1 MDFSLSSSLV
11 GSAVLNPDR
20 LSLDLQFAAD
30 KTLTAR
36 KGPTPTFT
44 RGSTATFVGSN
55 GLIQSAAVN
64 APRFDHD
71 PVTLACKGLLIEE
84 SRTNVALYSGALVNG
99 TGWSSG
105 LTSVVDGLGPD
116 GNVAYELSETLV
128 SGGQT
133 LGNFGTTGTTAGTS
147 VVSGTTYTG
156 SVFLKKVSGSVNW
169 VQITFGSVGFGI
181 AQYANI
187 NLLTGTIGNSSGG
200 TARIEAHANGWYR
213 VSWTAAAT
221 TTTTASI
228 NIIVVG
234 NQNTN
239 GTTRVPVYI
248 GSTSN
253 KFLAAM
259 AQFET
264 GAFATSYIPTTTTSV
279 IRSADVCSI
288 TGSAFTGFYNPVEGS
303 LSASV
308 IFNAPAANAISQAII
323 DINDTTQANR
333 LRLTRINTTG
343 VPALN
348 NTSNST
354 TNVSIVGAVA
364 LQSLTTQKYSSGF
377 KLDDYV
383 FCVNNTQ
390 IGTDNLGAMPISV
403 TTFTIGDASA
413 AFSPRLYLNGTIS
426 AIRYFRKRLPN
437 EKLQALT
444 A

>member
-1 MDFSLSSSLV
+1 MKYALGNMLN
-11 GSAVLNPDR
+11 GAGGLNPDG

-36 KGPTPTFT
+36 RGPTPVFT
-44 RGSTATFVGSN
+44 RASTATFVGSD
-55 GLIQSAAVN
+55 GLIQSAAIN
-64 APRFDHD
+64 AARFDHD
-71 PVTLACKGLLIEE
+71 PITLACKGLLIEE
-84 SRTNVALYSGALVNG
+84 SRTNVALYSGALVSG
-99 TGWSSG
+99 TGWSTG
-105 LTSVVDGLGPD
+105 LTSVVDGVGPD
-116 GNVAYELSETLV
+116 GNVAYELSETTAN
-128 SGGQT
+128 GGQT
-133 LGNFGTTGTTAGTS
+133 LGNFGTTGATAGTS
-147 VVSGTTYTG
+147 VVSGINYTG
-156 SVFLKKVSGSVNW
+156 SIFLKRVVGNVNW
-169 VQITFGSVGFGI
+169 VQITFGVTGFGST
-181 AQYANI
+181 QYANI

-200 TARIEAHANGWYR
+200 IARIEAHANGWYR

-228 NIIVVG
+228 NIIVAG

-239 GTTRVPVYI
+239 GTTRVPAYI

-279 IRSADVCSI
+279 IRSAEVCSI
-288 TGSAFTGFYNPVEGS
+288 TGSDFTGLYNPVEGS

-323 DINDTTQANR
+323 DINDTTLANR
-333 LRLTRINTTG
+333 LRLTRTNTTG
-343 VPALN
+343 FPALN

-354 TNVSIVGAVA
+354 TNANIVGAVA
-364 LQSLTTQKYSSGF
+364 LQPLTTQKYSSGF

-390 IGTDNLGAMPISV
+390 VGTDNLGAMPISV

-426 AIRYFRKRLPN
+426 SLRYYRKRLDN
-437 EKLQALT
+437 TKLQALT